1 MSELTGQVKAL
12 PLGAG
17 RRNLTIVF
25 SDLSDST
32 ALGASMEAEHY
43 AELLGRLRQVWGEVV
58 LKHGGTIVRIQGD
71 GVLAIFGY
79 PQASEDDGRRATE
92 AALDLHD
99 AVRRLQL
106 VPGVGE
112 SGLLGLHTGIH
123 AGLVLFDEGDLV
135 RGRFELLGNAPN
147 IAAHLCDIAQRGEI
161 LVSEETLGFERQFF
175 QTSERR
181 ELRLKGQARSVVA
194 YQILGRAPVH
204 TRFQAQVQRG
214 LTAFVGRRAELQ
226 ALEFSL
232 RETLAG
238 KARCVAICAAAGVG
252 KTRLI
257 DEFLRS
263 EAAAACQIHRGYCE
277 SYLSAEPLQP
287 FLQML
292 RSIVQIRHGASSA
305 DAAQTVDR
313 SLAAIDPGLVAHR
326 AGFLGA
332 LSVSDPDAPTG
343 GARRPAPEATIA
355 ALRELFAVLASK
367 QPVLLL
373 IDDWQ
378 WADDATSQV
387 LNAIRGLESSA
398 VLVVIATRDLAA
410 GDANISGAQIIELD
424 PLTQSEASE
433 TIVRLV
439 PQVDP
444 FVVQEI
450 QKYSGGNP
458 LYIEELC
465 HSAAHG
471 EMHRRLGNLHGG
483 AAWLNVMIESR
494 VARLPAAQAE
504 LVRTAAVIGNVIPA
518 WLLQSISGYA
528 QDDPVVRGLAEH
540 DFIFPGEVPA
550 TLRFK
555 HGITRDVIYD
565 SVGLH
570 QRKAMHLRIAEAIR
584 ARGVS
589 GTEEEPFE
597 ALAYH
602 FGAAGQAAQAAWYA
616 EAAGDKAMAASALD
630 RAQTQY
636 RAALAALDLLQ
647 PSTEM
652 YLRWISIAQK
662 MGFACVFDASR
673 DQLAVFERAV
683 ALAHETG
690 ELGAIARA
698 HYWLGYFNYALG
710 EARPATHHCLLGLDA
725 ARRIADGPLAVQ
737 LRATLGQI
745 GAASAEYDRALEL
758 LDEAIAIKRRHR
770 TGSHVSIGLGYSLAC
785 RAQVLGDRGQ
795 FAQAHECFDEALRAI
810 GQSSHQVEASA
821 RGLQGVVLLWQG
833 RWEEAR
839 QAAAQAA
846 RIGEQVRSLYSFS
859 MCRAVEAYASWV
871 LEREIQSLQ
880 ALRDATA
887 WLEPGG
893 GGLFHSLN
901 HGWLADVLVG
911 DGRPSEARRHAARA
925 LVRARKRDL
934 LGGAM
939 AYRALACE
947 ASASHDL
954 GRARRYIDLAMDIA
968 RLRASAHEV
977 AVTQLCAAGV
987 EFGGGSRDIA
997 CRLLDQAERAFET
1010 MNMQSHLSRAVRL
1023 RGKAP
1028 EALHSSGTS

>member
-1 MSELTGQVKAL
+1 MSELIAQGTAS
-12 PLGAG
+12 PLRAG

-25 SDLSDST
+25 SDLSDSS

-43 AELLGRLRQVWGEVV
+43 AELLGRLRQVWNDVV
-58 LKHGGTIVRIQGD
+58 PRHGGTIVRIQGD
-71 GVLAIFGY
+71 GMLAIFGY

-92 AALDLHD
+92 AALDLHA
-99 AVRRLQL
+99 AVRRLQP
-106 VPGVGE
+106 VPGVAT

-147 IAAHLCDIAQRGEI
+147 VAAHLSDIADRDEI

-175 QTSERR
+175 QTSEGR
-181 ELRLKGQARSVVA
+181 ELRLKGQAQAIVA

-204 TRFQAQVQRG
+204 TRFQAHVQRG
-214 LTAFVGRRAELQ
+214 LSLFVGRRTELQ
-226 ALEFSL
+226 TLQLCL
-232 RETLAG
+232 REALAG
-238 KARCVAICAAAGVG
+238 QPRCVAVSAAAGVG

-263 EAAAACQIHRGYCE
+263 DAVAQWQLHRGYCE

-292 RSIVQIRHGASSA
+292 RAIVPIHHGASPA

-313 SLAAIDPGLVAHR
+313 TLAEIGPTLVAHR

-332 LSVSDPDAPTG
+332 LSVSDPEGTS
-343 GARRPAPEATIA
+343 GARRQTPEVTIA
-355 ALRELFAVLASK
+355 ALRELFAALANR
-367 QPVLLL
+367 QPVVLF

-387 LNAIRGLESSA
+387 LNAIRGLGGSA
-398 VLVVIATRDLAA
+398 VLVIIATRDLAA
-410 GDANISGAQIIELD
+410 GDANISGARIIELE
-424 PLTQSEASE
+424 PLNQGEASE
-433 TIVRLV
+433 TIGRLL
-439 PQVDP
+439 PKVDP
-444 FVVQEI
+444 FLVQEI

-494 VARLPAAQAE
+494 VARLLSAQAD
-504 LVRTAAVIGNVIPA
+504 LVRMAAVIGNVIPS
-518 WLLQSISGYA
+518 WLLQSISGYSA
-528 QDDPVVRGLAEH
+528 DHPVVRGLAAQ
-540 DFIFPGEVPA
+540 DFIFPGEAPG

-570 QRKAMHLRIAEAIR
+570 PRQAMHLRIAEAIR

-602 FGAAGQAAQAAWYA
+602 YGAAGQAAEAARYA
-616 EAAGDKAMAASALD
+616 EAAGDKALAASALD

-636 RAALAALDLLQ
+636 RATLAALDLLE
-647 PSTEM
+647 PSNDM
-652 YLRWISIAQK
+652 HLRWISIAQR
-662 MGFACVFDASR
+662 MGLACVFDASR
-673 DQLAVFERAV
+673 DQLVVFERAV
-683 ALAHETG
+683 ALADEVG
-690 ELGAIARA
+690 EPGAIARA
-698 HYWLGYFNYALG
+698 QYWLGYFNYALG
-710 EARPATHHCLLGLDA
+710 EAAVATRHCMLGLDA
-725 ARRIADGPLAVQ
+725 ARRISDDPLVVQ
-737 LRATLGQI
+737 IQATLGQI
-745 GAASAEYDRALEL
+745 GVASADYGNALEL
-758 LDEAIAIKRRHR
+758 LDDAIAIKRRHR
-770 TGSHVSIGLGYSLAC
+770 TGTRVSVGLGYSLVC
-785 RAQVLGDRGQ
+785 KAQLLGDQGQ
-795 FAQAHECFDEALRAI
+795 FAQAHECFEEALHAI
-810 GQSSHQVEASA
+810 GGSSHQVEASA
-821 RGLQGVVLLWQG
+821 RGLQGAVLLWQG

-839 QAAAQAA
+839 QAAAHGA
-846 RIGEQVRSLYSFS
+846 RIGEQVRSLFSFS
-859 MCRAVEAYASWV
+859 MCRAVVAYASWV
-871 LEREIQSLQ
+871 LEQKVESLQ
-880 ALRDATA
+880 ALWDATA
-887 WLEPGG
+887 WLEPRG

-911 DGRPSEARRHAARA
+911 DDRPTEARRHAARA

-939 AYRALACE
+939 AYRALATA

-954 GRARRYIDLAMDIA
+954 GRARRYIDRAMAVA
-968 RLRASAHEV
+968 RARGSAHEV
-977 AVTQLCAAGV
+977 AVTQLCAARV
-987 EFGGGSRDIA
+987 ELAAQNRDGA
-997 CRLLDQAERAFET
+997 DRLLDQAQRAFEA
-1010 MNMQSHLSRAVRL
+1010 MSMQAHLGQALRL
-1023 RGKAP
+1023 RN
-1028 EALHSSGTS
+1028 